1 MHRYYL
7 SARFQ
12 SRLYRDCE
20 VQALLTSIF
29 LSRFCTPAL
38 FQMTPPMSSLAHV
51 NSCIS
56 GRHSCTKRGSF
67 PFDLQF
73 AKAIAIRRS
82 ADCRTSIKRLELEAL
97 KCT

>member
-1 MHRYYL
+1 
-7 SARFQ
+7 
-12 SRLYRDCE
+12 
-20 VQALLTSIF
+20 
-29 LSRFCTPAL
+29 
-38 FQMTPPMSSLAHV
+38 LAHV

-97 KCT
+97 KCTGAKTVEVVFAVLDRIFRES